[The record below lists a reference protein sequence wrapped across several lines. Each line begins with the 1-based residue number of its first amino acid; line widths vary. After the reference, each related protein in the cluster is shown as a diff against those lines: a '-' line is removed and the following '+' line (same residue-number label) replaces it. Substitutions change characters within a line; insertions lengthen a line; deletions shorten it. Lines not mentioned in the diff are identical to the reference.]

1 MELTEDYG
9 KISDE
14 LIKEFYEKRRK
25 HQIDRGD
32 NPTYLIDVEKEYKKK
47 INELKENDS
56 YLIHIIKFKIE
67 YSTSN
72 GSKCDNIEMFIDNYG
87 RSIFTPK
94 EFDKILNKKLSNKI
108 INRIKSTL
116 NYNEIIFAVKENHF
130 EHVFSFYR
138 SIIKSIIGYEE
149 IKIVI

>member
-1 MELTEDYG
+1 MELSEDYG
-9 KISDE
+9 KISNG
-14 LIKEFYEKRRK
+14 LIRDFYEKRRK
-25 HQIDRGD
+25 SQIDRGSD
-32 NPTYLIDVEKEYKKK
+32 PAYLIDVDKEYEKK
-47 INELKENDS
+47 INELKENDA
-56 YLIHIIKFKIE
+56 YLMHVIKFKIE

-72 GSKCDNIEMFIDNYG
+72 GYKCDNIEMYLDNYG

-94 EFDKILNKKLSNKI
+94 ELDNTLNKKLSNKI

-116 NYNEIIFAVKENHF
+116 NYNEIVFAVKENQF

-138 SIIKSIIGYEE
+138 SIVKSIIGNEE

>member
-9 KISDE
+9 RISDE
-14 LIKEFYEKRRK
+14 FIREFYEKRRK
-25 HQIDRGD
+25 YQNERGD
-32 NPTYLIDVEKEYKKK
+32 NPEYLIDVEKEYKKK
-47 INELKENDS
+47 INELTENDA

-67 YSTSN
+67 YSTSS
-72 GSKCDNIEMFIDNYG
+72 GYKCDNIEMFLDNYG

-94 EFDKILNKKLSNKI
+94 EFNGTLNKKLSNKI

-116 NYNEIIFAVKENHF
+116 NYNEIVFAVKENQF

-138 SIIKSIIGYEE
+138 SIVKSIIGYEE